1 MFSFQHQ
8 YFYNFKIKF
17 YKMQIKKNTI
27 LQKLFEPRNI
37 AILVYFRIF
46 FGAVMLWEVFRY
58 LEHDWISRYWIEP
71 TFQITYYGFDWL
83 KPWPGDGMYFHFIA
97 MGILAVCIM
106 IGFKYRIST
115 ILFFFAFSYMFLLEQ
130 SRHPVDLSSS

>member
-1 MFSFQHQ
+1 MLTLYQ
-8 YFYNFKIKF
+8 K
-17 YKMQIKKNTI
+17 QIKKNTI

-58 LEHDWISRYWIEP
+58 FDHNWISRYWIEP
-71 TFQITYYGFDWL
+71 TSYFTYYGFDWV

-97 MGILAVCIM
+97 MGILAVFIM

-115 ILFFFAFSYMFLLEQ
+115 ILFFFAS
-130 SRHPVDLSSS
+130 SRVK